1 MFESSVLNG
10 LTRLSIEIGSS
21 KSRTDDDFIDRINH
35 SYTTTVLMICT
46 LVIMGRQFI
55 GKPIACWTPNEFTS
69 AQVEYATLVCWVTST
84 YFISPDQPTIPSDLP
99 LRRKDSIHY
108 YQWVPFLLMLQA
120 AMFSIPCII
129 WRLFNWQSR
138 IHLWTVMDLA
148 SKAGDLEETLHS
160 SVNHLEYIV
169 KHLEDA
175 LIIRHRYKQSRKNN
189 SSISTAQTSVSSP
202 ANTNEQIVN
211 KDNSWYA
218 ILPLTISNRSRIPG
232 PRPCSPQSSSY
243 LNGLYLIIKALYVF
257 NSTGQLFLLA
267 RFLGQTTIFF
277 GPQMLIDL
285 IIGTQ
290 WYQSGNFPRVS
301 FCDLDMRKMGKN
313 YHRYTLQCV
322 LSINMFNE
330 KIFIFLWFWFIG
342 ITLINIHSFLRWCC
356 RSTFQTSRVCFIRS
370 LLFNKMSMKINNNN
384 INNNKSDYS
393 SNNTNSNVTQNSDY
407 QSTSQQST
415 TIQLA
420 DSLSSECCNEQ
431 LSITDKKASAF
442 FTEHILGQ
450 DGVFVLRLIALN
462 VGQYIASKIACL
474 IWDRYRLVNNT
485 SKYTRTIKRTQET
498 PRTTT
503 TMMMTTTTATTTTT
517 KPQTKH
523 VVTSSIRQLSNIVQ
537 NPPIPERKD
546 KIKHNKE
553 LNLSTSN
560 LNELDNIVRIRTLNA
575 PNTIGQYSQSLPS
588 QSSIYSLRNS
598 FNNSYDHCSH
608 SDRNSSNNSRIQ
620 NLNHTNNFV

>member
-35 SYTTTVLMICT
+35 SHTTTVLMICT
-46 LVIMGRQFI
+46 LIIMGRQFI

-175 LIIRHRYKQSRKNN
+175 LIIRHLYKQSHKNN
-189 SSISTAQTSVSSP
+189 SSISIAQTSVSSSM
-202 ANTNEQIVN
+202 NTNEQIIN

-218 ILPLTISNRSRIPG
+218 ILPLTITNRSRIPG
-232 PRPCSPQSSSY
+232 PRPCSPQSNSY

-267 RFLGQTTIFF
+267 SFLGQTTIFF

-285 IIGTQ
+285 IAGTQ
-290 WYQSGNFPRVS
+290 WYQSGNFPRVT

-330 KIFIFLWFWFIG
+330 KIFIFLWFWLIC
-342 ITLINIHSFLRWCC
+342 ISLINIHSFLRWCC
-356 RSTFQTSRVCFIRS
+356 R
-370 LLFNKMSMKINNNN
+370 
-384 INNNKSDYS
+384 
-393 SNNTNSNVTQNSDY
+393 
-407 QSTSQQST
+407 QQST
-415 TIQLA
+415 TIPLA
-420 DSLSSECCNEQ
+420 ESLSSECYNEQ
-431 LSITDKKASAF
+431 LSINDKKASAF

-462 VGQYIASKIACL
+462 VGQHIASKIACL

-485 SKYTRTIKRTQET
+485 SN
-498 PRTTT
+498 
-503 TMMMTTTTATTTTT
+503 
-517 KPQTKH
+517 
-523 VVTSSIRQLSNIVQ
+523 SIRQLSNIVQ
-537 NPPIPERKD
+537 TPPIPERKD
-546 KIKHNKE
+546 KIKHNE
-553 LNLSTSN
+553 ESNQSTSS
-560 LNELDNIVRIRTLNA
+560 LNESDHIVRIRTLNVSSKME
-575 PNTIGQYSQSLPS
+575 QYSQSLPS
-588 QSSIYSLRNS
+588 QSSIYSSRNS
-598 FNNSYDHCSH
+598 FNNLYDHCSH
-608 SDRNSSNNSRIQ
+608 SDRNSSNNSRIRI
-620 NLNHTNNFV
+620 LNQPNNFV